1 MPIEAE
7 HILCKQCGYALKGLT
22 SNVCPECG
30 RAFDPDDPDTVK
42 IALRVTPM
50 PPFPWKMVLLVAIG
64 LCSIGPAIV
73 AAIVLVRWLTQLL
86 SR

>member
-30 RAFDPDDPDTVK
+30 RQFDPDDPDTMR
-42 IALRVTPM
+42 IAPRVTPA
-50 PPFPWKMVLLVAIG
+50 PPFPWKAVLLVAIAI
-64 LCSIGPAIV
+64 CSIGPATIAAV
-73 AAIVLVRWLTQLL
+73 ALVRWLSQLL